1 MPARAPV
8 YGENI
13 EDEED
18 SDEYDVEDETSDDGE
33 FIVEKLNT

>member
-18 SDEYDVEDETSDDGE
+18 SDEYDVEAETSDGE
-33 FIVEKLNT
+33 FIVEKL